1 MSKLSRDAELEAK
14 ARELMSHMERLA
26 DRVYLQQDAAE
37 VGRREAIVLKQL
49 IAAPLTMGE
58 LSGKLGLAL
67 STVTGI
73 IDRLVERELVTRDR
87 SEDDRRIVVVKL
99 TPRGRKMSEKCQAGK
114 IALGTAFLSALEP
127 DEREALIEMFR
138 KIAREHGDG

>member
-1 MSKLSRDAELEAK
+1 MSKLSRDAGLEEK

-37 VGRREAIVLKQL
+37 VGRREAIVLRNL
-49 IAAPLTMGE
+49 AEPLTMGE
-58 LSGKLGLAL
+58 LSARLGLAL

-87 SEDDRRIVVVKL
+87 SEDDRRIVVVKV
-99 TPRGRKMSEKCQAGK
+99 TPRGRRMSEKCQAGK
-114 IALGTAFLSALEP
+114 VELGTAFLSALEP
-127 DEREALIEMFR
+127 DEREALIALFR
-138 KIAREHGDG
+138 KIAKEHGDG